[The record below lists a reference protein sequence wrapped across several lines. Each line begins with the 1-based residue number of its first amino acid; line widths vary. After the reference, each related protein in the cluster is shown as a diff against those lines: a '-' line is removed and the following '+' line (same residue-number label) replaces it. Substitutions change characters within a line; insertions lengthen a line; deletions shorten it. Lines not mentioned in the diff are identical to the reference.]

1 MIRFLLFLWQLP
13 QDLVGFVW
21 TRFMEKKNIN
31 GITVYFGKCFKCG
44 VSLGDYIILD
54 NVYKETTKKHL
65 LKTVKHEYGHS
76 KQSRVFGL
84 FYLLFVGLPSVIGN
98 ITDRMFHGD
107 WSIAQRE
114 KWYYSRY
121 PEKWADKL
129 GGVVRFTS

>member
-1 MIRFLLFLWQLP
+1 MIKFLLFLGQLP
-13 QDLVGFVW
+13 QDLVGFFW
-21 TRFMEKKNIN
+21 TRFIEKKDVN

-54 NVYKETTKKHL
+54 NGYKRTSFTHL
-65 LKTVKHEYGHS
+65 LQTVKHEYGHS
-76 KQSRVFGL
+76 KQSRMLGFL
-84 FYLLFVGLPSVIGN
+84 YLFVVGIPSITGN
-98 ITDRMFHGD
+98 IIDRLFHKN
-107 WSIAQRE
+107 WSYAKSR